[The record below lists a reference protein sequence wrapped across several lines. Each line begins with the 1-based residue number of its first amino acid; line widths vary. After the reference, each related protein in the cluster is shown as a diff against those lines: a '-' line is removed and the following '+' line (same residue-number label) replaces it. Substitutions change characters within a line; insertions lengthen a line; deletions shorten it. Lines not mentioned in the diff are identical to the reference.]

1 MRWRPRLSIKSKII
15 AMLLIVSSCSI
26 LVTAY
31 LGYQTG
37 KANLTDRVFSQLTSV
52 RASKAYQIESY
63 FATLRDHLQTLSE
76 NPAVI
81 TAMQEFTPSFQ
92 QLSTVELPSRTLPNL
107 TNYYRGEF
115 LSRLGNSEE
124 NDAPSNSQNDS
135 PRNSP
140 NNSQSDSQ
148 SNSQSDSL
156 NNSLLEFF
164 LPQNPISR
172 YLQYHYI
179 SNNIRPVGEKHLLD
193 DPKDGSTYS
202 QIHAR
207 YHPMFRQIIEKFGY
221 YDLFLI
227 NPQGDIVYTVYKETD
242 FATNLITGAYSESNL
257 AQIFRKVR
265 QARERD
271 YPRLIDL
278 ASYTASYGT
287 PAAFI
292 AAPMFNQAEFLGVL
306 AVQIPVDEINRVMT
320 GNQNW
325 ESDGLGKSGE
335 TYLVG
340 EDYLMRSISR
350 FLIEDREQYLQTL
363 TELGVSSKTI
373 QRIQRYN
380 TSILEQEVA
389 TIGAKAALGGK
400 SGLEI
405 IPDYRNIPVLSSY
418 APLKIDELSWVILS
432 EIDLAEAYAPIYDF
446 ERQLLIS
453 ATILMLTVT
462 VLAMFLAYWFV
473 QPINQLILASR
484 LVAQGQLDL
493 IPSLATKDEF
503 GELAK
508 SFNDMVYSL
517 RTQTDLVEQKN
528 LENEQLLLS
537 VFPAAIAKRLKRG
550 EKNIAESV
558 SNVAVLFSEL
568 TGFSKLSANL
578 TAYEIVSILNDLV
591 SSFDEAAELY
601 GMEKIKTIGDSYMAV
616 CGLSLPYL
624 DHDRRAIDFA
634 LEMLLIVRRYNN
646 ERGFQLNIRIGINSG
661 SVVAGIV
668 GKNKFIYDVWGDTI
682 NTAHEL
688 QALCPA
694 GNVLVA
700 EEVYQRL
707 EDIYEFEP
715 FADQP
720 DMGARMV
727 SGSESNGN
735 SPPNHSDQ
743 SNNGNN
749 NGKTKPRAWCLKS
762 IQKPA
767 SKPTVR

>member
-63 FATLRDHLQTLSE
+63 FETLRDHLQTLSE

-81 TAMQEFTPSFQ
+81 TAMREFTPSFQ
-92 QLSTVELPSRTLPNL
+92 QLSTVELPSNSLPSL
-107 TNYYRGEF
+107 TNYYQGEF
-115 LSRLGNSEE
+115 LRRLGNSEE
-124 NDAPSNSQNDS
+124 SNSPANPQT
-135 PRNSP
+135 NSR
-140 NNSQSDSQ
+140 
-148 SNSQSDSL
+148 
-156 NNSLLEFF
+156 LEFF
-164 LPQNPISR
+164 QPQTPIPR
-172 YLQYHYI
+172 YLQYQYI
-179 SNNIRPVGEKHLLD
+179 SNNSHPVGKKHFLD
-193 DPKDGSTYS
+193 DPQDGSTYS

-242 FATNLITGAYSESNL
+242 FATNLVTGAYSESNL
-257 AQIFRKVR
+257 AQIFTKVR
-265 QARERD
+265 QAKERD
-271 YPRLIDL
+271 YPRLVDL
-278 ASYTASYGT
+278 AAYTPSYGA

-292 AAPMFNQAEFLGVL
+292 AAPMFNQSEFLGVL
-306 AVQIPVDEINRVMT
+306 AVQIPVDEINKVMT

-363 TELGVSSKTI
+363 TSLGVSSKTI
-373 QRIQRYN
+373 QRIQQYN

-389 TIGAKAALGGK
+389 TEGAKAALGGK

-405 IPDYRNIPVLSSY
+405 IQDYRNIPVLSSY
-418 APLKIDELSWVILS
+418 APLTIDELTWVILS
-432 EIDLAEAYAPIYDF
+432 EIDLAEAYAPIYGF

-473 QPINQLILASR
+473 QPINQLIVASR
-484 LVAQGQLDL
+484 QVAQGQLDL
-493 IPSLATKDEF
+493 IPPLATKDEF

-715 FADQP
+715 FAEEQEAKL
-720 DMGARMV
+720 G

-735 SPPNHSDQ
+735 NKGEI
-743 SNNGNN
+743 NGNN
-749 NGKTKPRAWCLKS
+749 NGNNSKTKTRAWCLKS

-767 SKPTVR
+767 SKPIVR